1 MMAAAEAFLETRN
14 GGEAT
19 GDEDGEEKGPN
30 NVYIHLRARAR
41 ARVGA
46 CPRARAC
53 VFVRARVP
61 ACVRVSESA
70 CV

>member
-1 MMAAAEAFLETRN
+1 MMAAAEAFLETWN

-41 ARVGA
+41 VCGCVPA
-46 CPRARAC
+46 RARECVCAHLHAC
-53 VFVRARVP
+53 V
-61 ACVRVSESA
+61 
-70 CV
+70 

>member
-1 MMAAAEAFLETRN
+1 MMAAAEAFLETWN

-30 NVYIHLRARAR
+30 NVYIHLR
-41 ARVGA
+41 
-46 CPRARAC
+46 
-53 VFVRARVP
+53 VP

>member
-30 NVYIHLRARAR
+30 NVYIHLR
-41 ARVGA
+41 
-46 CPRARAC
+46 
-53 VFVRARVP
+53 VP

>member
-1 MMAAAEAFLETRN
+1 MMAAAEAFLEMRN

-30 NVYIHLRARAR
+30 NVYIHLR
-41 ARVGA
+41 
-46 CPRARAC
+46 
-53 VFVRARVP
+53 VP